1 MNQTRLNEIAIFLLR
16 IALGIILLAHG
27 LYLKFFV
34 FSLPGTANFFVS
46 QGLPAWLAYAVF
58 AIETIAG
65 ILLVL
70 GIHARWTAL
79 AVLPILL
86 GATWVHA
93 GNGWVFSA
101 QGGGWEYPLYL
112 SLLAVVQALVGNG
125 AFGLVR
131 SHRSN
136 SNREQSTIVS

>member
-1 MNQTRLNEIAIFLLR
+1 MNQARLNEIAIFLLR
-16 IALGIILLAHG
+16 IALGTMLLAHG

-34 FSLPGTANFFVS
+34 FTLPGTANFFVS

-58 AIETIAG
+58 AIETITG

-70 GIHARWTAL
+70 GIHARWAAL
-79 AVLPILL
+79 AVLPVLL

-93 GNGWVFSA
+93 GNGWVFSS

-125 AFGLVR
+125 AFVLVR
-131 SHRSN
+131 SQRSN
-136 SNREQSTIVS
+136 SNTATAS